1 MTEYNYH
8 DFLALMGVGGA
19 HPGGLSFTKHLL
31 KNVQID
37 QNSRVLDAGCGTGQ
51 TAAYIAETY
60 GCHVTA
66 IDRHPVMIEKAKQ
79 RFEANNI
86 KVDLIQGNIEQM
98 PFVDA
103 SFDFILIESV
113 TVFTNIDLTISE
125 YTRTLRQ
132 GGVLLDLEMTAIP
145 PLTQAMKKAF
155 EQLYGIQHIPSEKE
169 WQNKYEQAGLH
180 SFEMIDGNSVEESL
194 HKHLSQTDNEEA
206 PEFSVSPTIDPTI
219 HQIWDEHQL
228 LTETYADKLNYRV
241 YKVNL

>member
-19 HPGGLSFTKHLL
+19 HPGGLSFTKYLL

-51 TAAYIAETY
+51 TTAYIAGTY

-79 RFEANNI
+79 RFASKDI
-86 KVDLIQGNIEQM
+86 KVDIMQGDIEQM
-98 PFVDA
+98 PFADA
-103 SFDFILIESV
+103 SFDVILAESV
-113 TVFTNIDLTISE
+113 TVFTDIDQTISE
-125 YTRTLRQ
+125 YVRILGQ

-145 PLTQAMKKAF
+145 PLTQAMKEAF

-169 WQNKYEQAGLH
+169 WQNKYEQAGFH
-180 SFEMIDGNSVEESL
+180 SFEMIYGNSVEESL
-194 HKHLSQTDNEEA
+194 YKHLSQADNEEA
-206 PEFSVSPTIDPTI
+206 PEFVASSPIDPTI
-219 HQIWDEHQL
+219 YQIWDEHQL
-228 LTETYADKLNYRV
+228 LTETYADKLKYYV
-241 YKVNL
+241 YKMKK